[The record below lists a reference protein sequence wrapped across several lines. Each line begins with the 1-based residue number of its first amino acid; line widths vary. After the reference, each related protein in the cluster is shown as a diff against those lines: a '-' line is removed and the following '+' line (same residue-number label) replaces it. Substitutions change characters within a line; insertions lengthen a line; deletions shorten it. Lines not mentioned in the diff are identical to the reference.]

1 MYVYIVSNISLTT
14 QNEMFMQIF
23 SSVTVDEDFTTIFFT
38 MKYITFNSQLST
50 PPSLGLSV
58 L

>member
-1 MYVYIVSNISLTT
+1 
-14 QNEMFMQIF
+14 MQIF
-23 SSVTVDEDFTTIFFT
+23 SSVTVDEDFTAIFFT
-38 MKYITFNSQLST
+38 MKYVTFNSQLST